1 MGKKGFTLIELLATI
16 VVLAI
21 VSIITVPIISGVIEN
36 VRVEA
41 IRNSIYGMFD
51 AADLFYAQNTTVP
64 FEDDKIIFT
73 CDGSGCKTENNAKL
87 NFKGIIPKSGNIYL
101 YSNSKTEASYIRID
115 KYCALGDRETL
126 DIQLDCTK
134 LDITKPEFTLAQ
146 GGISSNSIILG
157 VSARDLESGISK
169 IEYEVDGKKYVDTYK
184 DTYNLDITKSFIEL
198 NSDKSYL
205 IKVAITNGNGLT
217 ETKTINITTEAFTS
231 AISLSST
238 KSIGK
243 ASSSEV
249 WAINATGDIEGYYV
263 KSTSAATSSV
273 NLIKSCG
280 TNTDPENCEN
290 ITSSKNMQA
299 NTWYYT
305 IDKPN
310 ITYTTT
316 STLSA
321 TLYAKVTD
329 GKNNTNAATGLTNL
343 EVGGIYDDTTGN
355 LIATWKYLEDTY
367 NLNIEKD
374 YTSSNSKTDNGTSGN
389 AMYYVLNTN
398 YSSYSSVKVIMPDGV
413 TKIGNY
419 AFNFCSSLTSIV
431 IPNSVTSIGS
441 SAFPYTGLTSIT
453 IPSSVTSIGS
463 VAFAACSK
471 LTSIN
476 VNSGNSKYISIDGIL
491 FDKNKTTLIRYPEAK
506 TGTTY
511 TIPNS
516 VTSIRSFAFNGC
528 SKLTSITIPNSV
540 TSIGSSAFYGCS
552 ALTSITIPNSVTSI
566 GDLAFNNCS
575 KLTSITIPN
584 SVTSIGDLA
593 FKACSKLTSINV
605 NSGNTKY
612 TSIDGILFDKN
623 KTALIS
629 YPEGKTGTTYTIPSS
644 VTNIIGSAFS
654 NTGLT
659 SITIPSSVT
668 SIGISAFANTGLTSI
683 TIPSSVTSIGIYA
696 FSYCKNLTKVT
707 FSNTS
712 GWWVTTSYSATS
724 GTAVTVTNTATN
736 ATNLTTTY
744 KTYYWKRG

>member
-540 TSIGSSAFYGCS
+540 TSIG
-552 ALTSITIPNSVTSI
+552 
-566 GDLAFNNCS
+566 
-575 KLTSITIPN
+575 
-584 SVTSIGDLA
+584 DLA

>member
-231 AISLSST
+231 AVSLSST

-290 ITSSKNMQA
+290 ITSTKNMQA

-374 YTSSNSKTDNGTSGN
+374 YTTSNYKTDNGTSGN

-413 TKIGNY
+413 TKIGKY
-419 AFNFCSSLTSIV
+419 AFNFCSSLTSIIIPSSV
-431 IPNSVTSIGS
+431 TSIEISAFRNCSALTSITIPNSVTSIGD
-441 SAFPYTGLTSIT
+441 SAFTNTGLTSIT
-453 IPSSVTSIGS
+453 ISNSVTSIGS
-463 VAFAACSK
+463 FAFEDCSK

-476 VNSGNSKYISIDGIL
+476 VNSGNTKYTSIDGIL

-540 TSIGSSAFYGCS
+540 TSIGSH
-552 ALTSITIPNSVTSI
+552 
-566 GDLAFNNCS
+566 AFNGCS
-575 KLTSITIPN
+575 KLTSITISN
-584 SVTSIGDLA
+584 SVTSIG
-593 FKACSKLTSINV
+593 
-605 NSGNTKY
+605 
-612 TSIDGILFDKN
+612 
-623 KTALIS
+623 
-629 YPEGKTGTTYTIPSS
+629 
-644 VTNIIGSAFS
+644 IG
-654 NTGLT
+654 
-659 SITIPSSVT
+659 
-668 SIGISAFANTGLTSI
+668 AFANTGLTSI
-683 TIPSSVTSIGIYA
+683 TIPSRVKSIGVYA
-696 FSYCKNLTKVT
+696 FSYCTNLTKVT